1 MELFSLITGVC
12 SIRFP
17 PIFYCKNY
25 QNEITLKLKR
35 RGIEKNYIPIFF
47 QMILG
52 NGKALFVY
60 LFTLVCLAKKSV
72 AFVCNKHAL
81 VCETSLEIT
90 SQLTMFHET
99 EKAVFPENGNL
110 YRYDVTNT
118 TTATP
123 INIEEVIT
131 ADGWE
136 KQRVVVVANG
146 TLPGP
151 TITAYEDQI
160 LVIHVINRLY
170 SDTVSMH
177 WHGLPQKETPYMD
190 GVSFVTQCPINPGQT
205 FTYKFRASP
214 KGTYW
219 YHSHA
224 GAQRA
229 KGLYGALIIRERNHP
244 PIVRGVSED
253 FIMQVQD
260 WNHDYDVDQAFLYSD
275 AGVFLNRQEI
285 KPSIALDGSKFSLW
299 YAQSALINGKGRYY
313 YDPNSGAHNEA
324 PLEIFEVEQ
333 NRFYRFRLINAAAMY
348 PYRISIDNHPLTV
361 VASDGFYIKPLE
373 VESVIVHPGE
383 RFDFLIHANESITN
397 YMIRGHTLERNRRT
411 IAEAVLHYKG
421 AEEKFVRID
430 SNRQKCLQTNKC
442 LVLNCPFRFYP
453 NEENIECIT
462 MGEVRSDVSN
472 NFPNASLSHLREYFL
487 NFAFPGPEYTPDS
500 INGVEFTFPTVS
512 AISQPT
518 DISNQCHYKDCGEQK
533 VCSCTHSIDLNYND
547 AIHFVL
553 LNMGKGKGWSHPIH
567 LHGHSFEVLK
577 MGYGNYNSTSGEFI
591 SQNADIDCRGGTTQ
605 EKSFCNSA
613 SWKDPT
619 WKHGNV
625 PGLNVVDPPK
635 KDTVIV
641 PSGGYVVVRITADNP
656 GLWLL
661 HCHIQ
666 LHSADGMSVLLN
678 ESFSRLPPVPEG
690 FPKCGNFEN
699 NGNYSNAY
707 NVVL

>member
-1 MELFSLITGVC
+1 MELFSLITSVC
-12 SIRFP
+12 YIRFP

-260 WNHDYDVDQAFLYSD
+260 
-275 AGVFLNRQEI
+275 
-285 KPSIALDGSKFSLW
+285 
-299 YAQSALINGKGRYY
+299 
-313 YDPNSGAHNEA
+313 
-324 PLEIFEVEQ
+324 
-333 NRFYRFRLINAAAMY
+333 
-348 PYRISIDNHPLTV
+348 
-361 VASDGFYIKPLE
+361 
-373 VESVIVHPGE
+373 
-383 RFDFLIHANESITN
+383 
-397 YMIRGHTLERNRRT
+397 
-411 IAEAVLHYKG
+411 
-421 AEEKFVRID
+421 
-430 SNRQKCLQTNKC
+430 
-442 LVLNCPFRFYP
+442 
-453 NEENIECIT
+453 
-462 MGEVRSDVSN
+462 
-472 NFPNASLSHLREYFL
+472 
-487 NFAFPGPEYTPDS
+487 
-500 INGVEFTFPTVS
+500 
-512 AISQPT
+512 
-518 DISNQCHYKDCGEQK
+518 
-533 VCSCTHSIDLNYND
+533 
-547 AIHFVL
+547 
-553 LNMGKGKGWSHPIH
+553 
-567 LHGHSFEVLK
+567 
-577 MGYGNYNSTSGEFI
+577 
-591 SQNADIDCRGGTTQ
+591 
-605 EKSFCNSA
+605 
-613 SWKDPT
+613 
-619 WKHGNV
+619 
-625 PGLNVVDPPK
+625 
-635 KDTVIV
+635 
-641 PSGGYVVVRITADNP
+641 
-656 GLWLL
+656 
-661 HCHIQ
+661 
-666 LHSADGMSVLLN
+666 
-678 ESFSRLPPVPEG
+678 
-690 FPKCGNFEN
+690 
-699 NGNYSNAY
+699 
-707 NVVL
+707 